1 MSAINHHV
9 RRFRSLDAALKEL
22 ERFVLNSRHLQDG
35 RPPFA
40 QFGDMR
46 SREMLAN
53 WLLCVVANATWENA
67 KLTFCSDPTGGDG
80 IIWDE
85 ASGETWPTEHV
96 MVPNLPDQADD
107 AEALILEKVDHKRQ
121 GGEPYGSGKTLVVFL
136 NAGAGE
142 WHPNSVARRLPEPLY
157 FATVWVVG
165 LQGVESGEYVYNV
178 TNLDLS
184 AGNVPIF
191 KVRIG
196 QNFDRWHVTRCQ

>member
-9 RRFRSLDAALKEL
+9 RRFKSLERALKEL

-53 WLLCVVANATWENA
+53 WLMCVVANATWENA
-67 KLTFCSDPTGGDG
+67 KLTFCSDPTGGDEM
-80 IIWDE
+80 IWDE

-142 WHPNSVARRLPEPLY
+142 WHPNSVARRL
-157 FATVWVVG
+157 
-165 LQGVESGEYVYNV
+165 
-178 TNLDLS
+178 LS
-184 AGNVPIF
+184 PCILRPFGWSVCRALRAGNTFTTSP
-191 KVRIG
+191 
-196 QNFDRWHVTRCQ
+196 TST

>member
-9 RRFRSLDAALKEL
+9 RRFKSLERALKEL
-22 ERFVLNSRHLQDG
+22 ERFVRNGHHLQTG
-35 RPPFA
+35 KPFA

-53 WLLCVVANATWENA
+53 WLLCVVGNATLENV

-85 ASGETWPTEHV
+85 TSGETWPTEHV
-96 MVPNLPDQADD
+96 MVPHLPDQADD

-121 GGEPYGSGKTLVVFL
+121 GGEPYGRGKTLVVFL
-136 NAGAGE
+136 NAVAGE
-142 WHPNSVARRLPEPLY
+142 WHPNSVARHLPAPLY

-165 LQGVESGEYVYNV
+165 LHGVENGEYVYNA

-184 AGNVPIF
+184 IGNVPVF
-191 KVRIG
+191 KVRIE
-196 QNFDRWHVTRCQ
+196 QNFDRWHVSQWQ

>member
-9 RRFRSLDAALKEL
+9 RRFRSLEVALKEL
-22 ERFVLNSRHLQDG
+22 EPFVRNGHHLQAG
-35 RPPFA
+35 KPFA
-40 QFGDMR
+40 RFGDMR

-53 WLLCVVANATWENA
+53 WLLCVVGNATLENV
-67 KLTFCSDPTGGDG
+67 KLTFCSDPSDG
-80 IIWDE
+80 IIWNE

-107 AEALILEKVDHKRQ
+107 AEALIIEKVDHKRQ
-121 GGEPYGSGKTLVVFL
+121 RGEPYGSGKTLVVFL

-165 LQGVESGEYVYNV
+165 LHGVENGEYVYNV

-184 AGNVPIF
+184 VRNVPVF

>member
-1 MSAINHHV
+1 MAIANVHKSEAEDFEAEL
-9 RRFRSLDAALKEL
+9 RRHKRSEDE
-22 ERFVLNSRHLQDG
+22 F
-35 RPPFA
+35 
-40 QFGDMR
+40 DMR

-53 WLLCVVANATWENA
+53 WLLCMVANATWENA

-80 IIWDE
+80 ILWDE

-107 AEALILEKVDHKRQ
+107 AETLILEKVDHKRQ

-142 WHPNSVARRLPEPLY
+142 WHPNSIARRLPEPLY

-165 LQGVESGEYVYNV
+165 LGCVENGEYVYNV
-178 TNLDLS
+178 TNLDVS
-184 AGNVPIF
+184 EGNVPVF
-191 KVRIG
+191 KARIG
-196 QNFDRWHVTRCQ
+196 KNFDCWVVIRCQ